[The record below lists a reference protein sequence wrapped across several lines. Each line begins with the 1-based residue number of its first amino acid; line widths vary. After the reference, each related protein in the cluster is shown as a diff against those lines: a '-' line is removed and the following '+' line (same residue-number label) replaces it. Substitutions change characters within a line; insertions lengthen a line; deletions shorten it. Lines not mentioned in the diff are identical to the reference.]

1 MSQLA
6 LMHNG
11 ESHKLSSDF
20 HTHAT
25 EKMCLIIIIG
35 VHRVYLFG
43 FISKLFLNKH
53 IALKIILFKPIICGV
68 DIINTYLKE

>member
-1 MSQLA
+1 
-6 LMHNG
+6 MHNG
-11 ESHKLSSDF
+11 ESHKLSSDL

-25 EKMCLIIIIG
+25 EKMCLVMIIG
-35 VHRVYLFG
+35 IHRVYLFG
-43 FISKLFLNKH
+43 FISKLFVNKH

>member
-1 MSQLA
+1 
-6 LMHNG
+6 MH
-11 ESHKLSSDF
+11 
-20 HTHAT
+20 
-25 EKMCLIIIIG
+25 EKMCLVIIIG